1 MLKNL
6 LHKLEGDR
14 VIWVVAIILA
24 FFSILAVY
32 GSVGS
37 LAVRDRGGNTEYYLL
52 KHLIMLGGGFFIMY
66 RVSKINFSYFS
77 KAGQILIWV
86 AMGLLL
92 LTLIKGTNL
101 NNANRWLTIPIINQ
115 SFQTSDFAKI
125 TLVLVIAR
133 LLSVN
138 ANDIGNLGKV
148 LLPALGFIGGTC
160 GLILPANFSTAAL
173 LGTVCFV
180 MLFIAKVPTKQLLAV
195 VGAGIVGFAML
206 IVTSMAFPDLLPR
219 ATTWKNRLL
228 NYNEASANPDAN
240 YQVEHAK
247 YAIAMGGFAP
257 NGPGTGTS
265 RNYLPHPYSDMI
277 YAFIIEEYGS
287 VLGGLF
293 IIGLYLI
300 LLFRV
305 VRVAISCPK
314 MFGSLTVMGLGF
326 MIVLQAFINMG
337 VAVSLFPVTG
347 QPLPLVSMGGTST
360 LFNCLS
366 LGIILSISNT
376 KSSGET
382 EVQKSATE
390 HRYES
395 K

>member
-1 MLKNL
+1 MLKKFI
-6 LHKLEGDR
+6 HKLEGDR

-24 FFSILAVY
+24 FISILAVY

-66 RVSKINFSYFS
+66 RVHKLKFSYFS
-77 KAGQILIWV
+77 KVGQLMIWV
-86 AMGLLL
+86 ALGLLL
-92 LTLIKGTNL
+92 LTLLKGTNL

-125 TLVLVIAR
+125 ALVLVIAR
-133 LLSVN
+133 IASLNIS
-138 ANDIGNLGKV
+138 DIGNIQKV
-148 LLPALGFIGGTC
+148 LLPALAFIGGTC

-173 LGTVCFV
+173 LGVVAFT
-180 MLFIAKVPTKQLLAV
+180 MLFIAKVPAKQLASVVALAI
-195 VGAGIVGFAML
+195 AGFAML
-206 IVTSMAFPDLLPR
+206 LVTSVAFPDLLPR
-219 ATTWKNRLL
+219 ATTWKNRLI
-228 NYNEASANPDAN
+228 NFNEASANPDAN

-247 YAIAMGGFAP
+247 YAIAMGGFVP
-257 NGPGTGTS
+257 NGPGTATS

-277 YAFIIEEYGS
+277 FAFIIEEYGS
-287 VLGGLF
+287 ILGGLF

-305 VRVAISCPK
+305 VKVAIDCPK
-314 MFGSLTVMGLGF
+314 MFGSLTAIGLGF

-366 LGIILSISNT
+366 LGIILSISNSIKT
-376 KSSGET
+376 S
-382 EVQKSATE
+382 QDSATE
-390 HRYES
+390 HRYET